1 MGARQPLSSSDI
13 AGGDLLASALAR
25 WFEELSDRGIFTT
38 DARLIVRTWNPWL
51 EAQTGMPASVAVGS
65 SLLDLYPSLKDRGID
80 RYYANALAGE
90 VHVLSER
97 FHKFLIP
104 IPRNIQSIGLS
115 EMAQS
120 ARIAPLAAGGSIV
133 GTITVIEDVTE
144 RVVSERELRNQIAA
158 SERARK
164 VAEEA
169 SKLKDEFLATMSHEI
184 RTPLNAVLG
193 WARILRTQPRL
204 KSRDHAL
211 EVIER
216 NAASQLRLVEDLL
229 DMARVISGKLRLE
242 LKTVAF
248 EDVVRAAIDVVTPA
262 AAAKNITI
270 STSFDK
276 HRPAISGDS
285 DRMQQVVWNLMSNAV
300 KFTEPG
306 GRVDAQISSRGAIVE
321 LTVRDTGQ
329 GISSEFLP
337 YLFDRFRQA
346 DASASRRHGGLG
358 LGLALVRQIVELHG
372 GSVSANSAGENRGS
386 TFVVR
391 LPIASGK
398 LAVAVEP
405 AEPVTLKGI
414 HVLIVDD
421 NADGREML
429 MTSLREYGAIVRTA
443 ASSAEAL
450 AILDS
455 EKSPDVLISD
465 IGMPETDGYDFIR
478 RVRTAADARTRLL
491 PAIAVTAYADPED
504 RIRASVAGYQAHL
517 SKPVDAALV
526 AASIAGLVVSPRRH
540 SKRRKG

>member
-1 MGARQPLSSSDI
+1 MGARQPLSRTDL
-13 AGGDLLASALAR
+13 AGDDLLAIALAR

-38 DARLIVRTWNPWL
+38 DASLTVRTWNPWL
-51 EAQTGMPASVAVGS
+51 EAQTGLPATVAIGS
-65 SLLDLYPSLKDRGID
+65 SLIELYPSIRERGLD

-90 VHVLSER
+90 VLVLSER

-104 IPRNIQSIGLS
+104 IPRNIQSMGLS

-120 ARIAPLAAGGSIV
+120 ARIAPLTAASRVV

-158 SERARK
+158 SERARN

-193 WARILRTQPRL
+193 WARILRTQPRI

-242 LKTVAF
+242 LKTVAL
-248 EDVVRAAIDVVTPA
+248 EDIVRAAIDVVTPA

-270 STSFDK
+270 STSFDTY
-276 HRPAISGDS
+276 RPAISADF
-285 DRMQQVVWNLMSNAV
+285 DRMQQAIWNLMANAV
-300 KFTEPG
+300 KFTDPG
-306 GRVDAQISSRGAIVE
+306 GRVDAQISNVGGMAE

-329 GISSEFLP
+329 GIARDFLP

-372 GSVSANSAGENRGS
+372 GSVSASSAGENRGS

-391 LPIASGK
+391 LPIAAGK
-398 LAVAVEP
+398 LAAPVPVV
-405 AEPVTLKGI
+405 EPVTLKGI

-429 MTSLREYGAIVRTA
+429 MTALREYGAIVRGA
-443 ASSAEAL
+443 ASSAEGL
-450 AILDS
+450 ATLDKDAS
-455 EKSPDVLISD
+455 IDVVISD

-478 RVRTAADARTRLL
+478 RIRTAGDARTRLL
-491 PAIAVTAYADPED
+491 PAIAVTAYANPED
-504 RIRASVAGYQAHL
+504 RIRATVAGYQAHL
-517 SKPVDAALV
+517 AKPVDAALV
-526 AASIAGLVVSPRRH
+526 AASIASLVVSPH
-540 SKRRKG
+540 KSNKRRKG

>member
-1 MGARQPLSSSDI
+1 MSRTDLAKS
-13 AGGDLLASALAR
+13 DLLATAMQR

-38 DARLIVRTWNPWL
+38 DASLVVRTWNPWL
-51 EAQTGMPASVAVGS
+51 EAQTGVPASAAIGA
-65 SLLDLYPSLKDRGID
+65 SLTALYTSVKDRGLD

-120 ARIAPLAAGGSIV
+120 ARIAPLTLDGTVV

-204 KSRDHAL
+204 KARDHGL

-242 LKTVAF
+242 LKVIAF

-276 HRPAISGDS
+276 SRPAISGDF
-285 DRMQQVVWNLMSNAV
+285 DRMQQAVWNLMSNAV
-300 KFTEPG
+300 KFTDAG
-306 GRVDAQISSRGAIVE
+306 GRVDAQIACEGATVE

-329 GISSEFLP
+329 GITRDFLP

-372 GSVSANSAGENRGS
+372 GSVEAASAGANRGS
-386 TFVVR
+386 TFTVR
-391 LPIASGK
+391 LPLASGQF
-398 LAVAVEP
+398 VAP
-405 AEPVTLKGI
+405 SRPSEPVTLKGI
-414 HVLIVDD
+414 HVLVVDD
-421 NADGREML
+421 NEDGREML
-429 MTSLREYGAIVRTA
+429 MTALREYGAIVHA
-443 ASSAEAL
+443 AANSAQAL
-450 AILDS
+450 ALL
-455 EKSPDVLISD
+455 EEHLAPDLLISD
-465 IGMPETDGYDFIR
+465 IGMPETDGYEFMR
-478 RVRTAADARTRLL
+478 RVRTSANAATRLL
-491 PAIAVTAYADPED
+491 PAIAVTAYANPED
-504 RIRASVAGYQAHL
+504 RIRATVAGYQAHFP
-517 SKPVDAALV
+517 KPVDAALL
-526 AASIAGLVVSPRRH
+526 AASIASLVGPRH
-540 SKRRKG
+540 ASKRRKG